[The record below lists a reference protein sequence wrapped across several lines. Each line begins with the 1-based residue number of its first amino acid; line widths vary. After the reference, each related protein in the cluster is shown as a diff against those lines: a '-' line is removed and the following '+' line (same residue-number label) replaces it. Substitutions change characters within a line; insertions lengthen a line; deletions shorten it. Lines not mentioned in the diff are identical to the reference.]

1 MDYLITDYLPFSSW
15 QQSSLDPSAQH
26 VPGFH
31 HGGIPLGEFAY
42 KLDQIGTSDHFEK
55 QKNMFTSIVSMTF
68 PDFQDFS

>member
-55 QKNMFTSIVSMTF
+55 QKNTCLFL
-68 PDFQDFS
+68 